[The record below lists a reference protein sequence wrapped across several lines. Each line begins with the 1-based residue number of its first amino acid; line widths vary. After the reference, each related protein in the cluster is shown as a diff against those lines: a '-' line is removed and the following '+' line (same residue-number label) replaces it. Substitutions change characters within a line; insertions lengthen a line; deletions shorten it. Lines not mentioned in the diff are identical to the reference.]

1 MSTLST
7 YSARRSIKTPQFF
20 LENAAHDLD
29 KKVASQSDKF
39 LLPVGMLL
47 KIYGA
52 QWDRAYKSQERLV
65 FEEGCLG
72 FSELNDSQQ
81 QIGKY
86 THRNKYTKRESRFFL
101 IHKER
106 QPRVGPTAS
115 ASDTVFNKHRITPQE
130 YHSRSFVGNHC
141 HKYLQTQ
148 VYTDLTQRIVT
159 RTQQC
164 TSNPMIVDEAFTLQL
179 VYKNL
184 NSALS
189 IVHKAISHT
198 QPISHNSL
206 PHIEKATDTYMTT
219 YRRVFPRKVIPKHHI
234 LEKHCT
240 PHIKQ
245 HNFGLGLLGEQRTEN
260 SHQIIAHLETRARGI
275 KNDLNRLKHVLS
287 AHLVQAAPALCSS

>member
-86 THRNKYTKRESRFFL
+86 THRNKYTNRESRFFP
-101 IHKER
+101 HTQR
-106 QPRVGPTAS
+106 AS
-115 ASDTVFNKHRITPQE
+115 AQGRTNSFSIR
-130 YHSRSFVGNHC
+130 HS
-141 HKYLQTQ
+141 
-148 VYTDLTQRIVT
+148 
-159 RTQQC
+159 
-164 TSNPMIVDEAFTLQL
+164 
-179 VYKNL
+179 
-184 NSALS
+184 
-189 IVHKAISHT
+189 
-198 QPISHNSL
+198 
-206 PHIEKATDTYMTT
+206 
-219 YRRVFPRKVIPKHHI
+219 
-234 LEKHCT
+234 
-240 PHIKQ
+240 IKQ
-245 HNFGLGLLGEQRTEN
+245 AQNYTPRIPQ
-260 SHQIIAHLETRARGI
+260 
-275 KNDLNRLKHVLS
+275 
-287 AHLVQAAPALCSS
+287 